1 MFLLAMRSLW
11 LAIVTW
17 MQLLG
22 AIVSWHTNLCWRI
35 ILCTVNITTLP
46 IRAVG
51 ALRRV
56 KKMERLLQEMQSELD
71 NLSWDNDKLAAHLR
85 VAIKEH
91 HLMESMLAEIEEEH
105 DKAIY
110 KIEFLEQEVEHLKD
124 ENLRL
129 KEVQTKGMWDP
140 ALKTDIGDGRMTSDP
155 ERYGFDGSSWQ
166 PSKSG
171 DDNLLGDPLLQ
182 KKSLDNERQ
191 LKASRMNPV
200 GLVDPLTPLIFSRDV
215 DADAALDQ
223 RREVALSQSLFS
235 ALLSLLVGGIIWE
248 AKDPCMPLVMA
259 LFMVVGLSLRSVV
272 QFFSTIRN
280 RPASDA
286 VALLSFNWFVL
297 GTLSYPTLPKLA
309 HMLSPVIATFV
320 ERGLGFGFGSGSL

>member
-56 KKMERLLQEMQSELD
+56 KK
-71 NLSWDNDKLAAHLR
+71 
-85 VAIKEH
+85 
-91 HLMESMLAEIEEEH
+91 
-105 DKAIY
+105 
-110 KIEFLEQEVEHLKD
+110 VEHLKD